1 MLSLRES
8 MRVQKTNA
16 FHGPISVNLVQNISN
31 GRTCHHEST
40 MPHFQHGDIYEQC
53 CDLPT
58 DPRERATFECF
69 SATRRLKGSRRLLAF
84 LTRYG
89 ASRNNSR
96 LGLFTSLAICC
107 IISIATSDNIVILN
121 NQTHLEPS
129 EHYLPT
135 SYRLGLEV

>member
-1 MLSLRES
+1 
-8 MRVQKTNA
+8 MRVKNTNA
-16 FHGPISVNLVQNISN
+16 FHGSIAVNLVQNISN
-31 GRTCHHEST
+31 PRTCQIEST
-40 MPHFQHGDIYEQC
+40 MSPFRCVEIYEQC

-84 LTRYG
+84 LARYG
-89 ASRNNSR
+89 ALRNNSR
-96 LGLFTSLAICC
+96 LGLFISLAICC
-107 IISIATSDNIVILN
+107 IISIAISDNIVTLT

-129 EHYLPT
+129 EHYLPM